1 MIYDKLGKVALR
13 FAVVYIRR
21 RYRRQIRIGAGV
33 AAVVIG
39 VAVYLANRDA
49 PEG

>member
-1 MIYDKLGKVALR
+1 MIYDRLGKVALR
-13 FAVVYIRR
+13 FAVAYLRR

-33 AAVVIG
+33 AAVAIG
-39 VAVYLANRDA
+39 VTVYLANRDA